1 MGLIVSPLAASDRA
15 HIEEMLIACGSVF
28 SEVEIAVALD
38 LVDEAVRGEYTALGA
53 VLDGQIAGYCLAGQT
68 PLTADTW
75 HLYWICV
82 HPRFRR
88 SRIGMTLQSALEEV
102 IRKAGGARIVLETGG
117 RADYDAANRF
127 YQSAG
132 YIPVGRIEDYY
143 KPGDA
148 CIFFCK
154 VL

>member
-1 MGLIVSPLAASDRA
+1 MGLTVSPLVASDRA
-15 HIEEMLIACGSVF
+15 PIEEMLVACDPVF

-38 LVDEAVRGEYTALGA
+38 LIDEAVRGEYTALSA
-53 VLDGQIAGYCLAGQT
+53 VLDGKTVGYCLAGPT
-68 PLTADTW
+68 PLTVDTW

-82 HPRFRR
+82 HPSAQR
-88 SRIGMTLQSALEEV
+88 SRIASALQTALEDV

-117 RADYDAANRF
+117 RADYHAAKRF
-127 YQSAG
+127 YQSVG